1 MRYLLLVLSFVIMP
15 FMALSH
21 ALVPSAFD
29 IEFGDGTYTAKFGTA
44 VEALIAEIEPEVED
58 TNESANAE
66 RYNALREMS
75 PAELEAEFN
84 DFQQEF
90 AESIHIIV
98 DGVRQDITITGIEI
112 PEVGDTE
119 ILRISAIEFEGVLP
133 DASEEMTVQV
143 AEEYGQTI
151 VRVTLPDGERGY
163 SGFMQPGQ
171 VTDPISL
178 ITVTDQ
184 PFWRVFTDYIPI
196 GFEHIIPLG
205 LDHILFVVGLF
216 LLSMKLHAL
225 LWQVSAF
232 TVAHTITL
240 ALGMLGI
247 VSIPGSIVEPLI
259 AASIVYVCIENIV
272 MKGFTRWRTVVVF
285 MFGLLHGLGFAGV
298 LTEFGLPKGQFVSAL
313 IGFNIGVELGQLAV
327 IAICFAAFGYWFGKK
342 DWYRRAIVIPMS
354 LSISVIASYW
364 FYERVFL

>member
-1 MRYLLLVLSFVIMP
+1 MRYLLLVLTVVFLP

-29 IEFGDGTYTAKFGTA
+29 IEFGDGTYTAKYGA
-44 VEALIAEIEPEVED
+44 AIEALIAEIEPEVENTD
-58 TNESANAE
+58 ESVNVD

-75 PAELEAEFN
+75 PAELQAEFEA
-84 DFQQEF
+84 FQQEF
-90 AESIHIIV
+90 SESIHIVV
-98 DGVRQDITITGIEI
+98 DGVRQDITIVGIEV
-112 PEVGDTE
+112 PEVGDTD
-119 ILRISAIEFEGVLP
+119 ILRISTVSLEGVLP
-133 DASEEMTVQV
+133 DASQEMTVQM
-143 AEEYGQTI
+143 AEEYGQSI
-151 VRVTLPDGERGY
+151 VRVTLPDGERGF
-163 SGFMQPGQ
+163 SGFLQPGEM
-171 VTDPISL
+171 TDPISL

-184 PFWRVFTDYIPI
+184 PFWRVFTSYIPI
-196 GFEHIIPLG
+196 GFEHIVPLG

-216 LLSMKLHAL
+216 LLSLKMHAL
-225 LWQVSAF
+225 LWQISAF

-259 AASIVYVCIENIV
+259 AASILYVCIENIV
-272 MKGFTRWRTVVVF
+272 MKGFSPWRPAVVF
-285 MFGLLHGLGFAGV
+285 VFGLLHGLGFAGV

-342 DWYRRAIVIPMS
+342 DWYRRVIVIPMS